1 MLNPLSIAGS
11 TLGRGVNV
19 GSTAIELRSRQKM
32 RARSGEGCGG
42 AARVLEEVGGG
53 LRSGQAGRGV
63 QSRWRTR
70 NEVMLSE
77 LAWIKDCQKKDTLLR
92 EVGMA
97 EGFCC
102 RERRKPHMLDEHGL
116 AKHPGTSMQR
126 ER

>member
-1 MLNPLSIAGS
+1 M
-11 TLGRGVNV
+11 RG
-19 GSTAIELRSRQKM
+19 AEARREFWRRSEADCAVVRPG
-32 RARSGEGCGG
+32 GEC
-42 AARVLEEVGGG
+42 
-53 LRSGQAGRGV
+53 
-63 QSRWRTR
+63 SRDGRTR

-92 EVGMA
+92 KVGMA